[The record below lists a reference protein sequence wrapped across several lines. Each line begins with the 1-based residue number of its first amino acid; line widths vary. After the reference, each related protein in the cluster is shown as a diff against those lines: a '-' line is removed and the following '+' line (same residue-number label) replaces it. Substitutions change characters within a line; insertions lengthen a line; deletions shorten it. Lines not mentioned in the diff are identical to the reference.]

1 MANIKTMSF
10 DAIVIGGGGSGMRAA
25 LQLTETGVN

>member
-1 MANIKTMSF
+1 MAGLRTLNY

-25 LQLTETGVN
+25 LQLTESGVK